1 MKPTRAIELCQ
12 AGRSQLLI
20 VDVQDRLCRAMPPD
34 CLERV
39 MANMARLIEA
49 AKLLGIP
56 VTATEQYPKG
66 LGSTRDEIADRVPGR
81 IFACAKK
88 NFSCCTAPGFEE
100 RLKEHRTRTQIVIAG
115 LEAHISII
123 QTAAGLQKW
132 GYTVFV
138 VFDAVCSRSLQN
150 CENALQRIRDGGGS
164 VTGTESVVFEW
175 LSHSSHPRFKEVTAL
190 LK

>member
-1 MKPTRAIELCQ
+1 MKPTRTIDLCQ
-12 AGRSQLLI
+12 ASRSQLLI
-20 VDVQDRLCRAMPPD
+20 VDVQDRLYRAMPPD
-34 CLERV
+34 CLERA
-39 MANMARLIEA
+39 MANMSRLIEA
-49 AKLLGIP
+49 AKVLGIP

-66 LGSTRDEIADRVPGR
+66 LGSTRDEIAERVPGR
-81 IFACAKK
+81 IFACAKQ

-100 RLKEHRTRTQIVIAG
+100 R
-115 LEAHISII
+115 ISII

-138 VFDAVCSRSLQN
+138 VYDAVCSRSPQN
-150 CENALQRIRDGGGS
+150 CENALRRIRDGGAT